1 MGIAE
6 RKEREKQQRREE
18 IIQAAERVFYSL
30 GLEQATMD
38 DVAAEAE
45 LSKGTLYLYFKS
57 KEELHFEVGRKAIG
71 LLNTFTSAAAE
82 SAGNAIE
89 KLGAMGQAT
98 IDFMHSHP
106 KHMQAIM
113 NIMGSHTGETELTSG
128 DVQGI
133 VYGESSVG
141 LLMKVVEQGIRDN
154 LIRKDIPAALIAHT
168 LWMQMM
174 SVIQFVSME
183 GTLIEMLELTPQEV
197 FEIHFQLV
205 FNGITS

>member
-6 RKEREKQQRREE
+6 RKEREKQQRKEE
-18 IIQAAERVFYSL
+18 IIQAAEKVFYSL
-30 GLEQATMD
+30 GLDQATMD
-38 DVAAEAE
+38 HIAAQAE

-57 KEELHFEVGRKAIG
+57 KEDLFFEVARKAIG
-71 LLNTFTSAAAE
+71 MLNTYTSKAVDS
-82 SAGNAIE
+82 SANAIE
-89 KLGAMGQAT
+89 KLGAMGKAT
-98 IDFMHSHP
+98 IEFMHSHP
-106 KHMQAIM
+106 KHMQAIIS
-113 NIMGSHTGETELTSG
+113 IMGSHPGEPELTSG

-141 LLMKVVEQGIRDN
+141 LLMKVVEQGIQDN

-183 GTLIEMLELTPQEV
+183 GPLIEMLDLTQEEV
-197 FEIHFQLV
+197 FESHFQLV

>member
-18 IIQAAERVFYSL
+18 IVQAAEKVFFSM
-30 GLEQATMD
+30 GLEHATMD
-38 DVAAEAE
+38 DIASEAE
-45 LSKGTLYLYFKS
+45 LSKGTLYLYFRS
-57 KEELHFEVGRKAIG
+57 KEDLHFEVARTAIN
-71 LLNTFTSAAAE
+71 LLSSHTALAVE

-89 KLGAMGQAT
+89 KLELMGRAT
-98 IDFMHSHP
+98 IAFMHSHP
-106 KHMQAIM
+106 KHMMAIM
-113 NIMGSHTGETELTSG
+113 SIMGTEAGSLELTSR

-141 LLMKVVEQGIRDN
+141 MVMKVVEEGIQEK
-154 LIRKDIPAALIAHT
+154 LIRSDIPAALIAHT

-174 SVIQFVSME
+174 SVIQFMHTERS
-183 GTLIEMLELTPQEV
+183 LIEMLDLTPEKV
-197 FEIHFQLV
+197 FESHFQLV

>member
-18 IIQAAERVFYSL
+18 IIQAAEKVFFSK
-30 GLEQATMD
+30 GFDQSTMD
-38 DVAAEAE
+38 DVAEQAE
-45 LSKGTLYLYFKS
+45 LSKGTLYLYFES
-57 KEELHFEVGRKAIG
+57 KEDLYFEVARKAIG
-71 LLNTFTSAAAE
+71 LLNTHTSAAAE

-98 IDFMHSHP
+98 IQFMHSHP
-106 KHMQAIM
+106 KHMQAIIS
-113 NIMGSHTGETELTSG
+113 IMGSHTGGPELSSG
-128 DVQGI
+128 DVQAI

-141 LLMKVVEQGIRDN
+141 MLMKVVEQGIRDKI
-154 LIRKDIPAALIAHT
+154 IRNDIPAALIAHT

-183 GTLIEMLELTPQEV
+183 GPLIEMLDLTPEEV
-197 FEIHFQLV
+197 FESHFQLV

>member
-6 RKEREKQQRREE
+6 RKEREKQQRKEE
-18 IIQAAERVFYSL
+18 IINAAEKVFFSM
-30 GLEQATMD
+30 GLEHATMD
-38 DVAAEAE
+38 DIATEAE

-57 KEELHFEVGRKAIG
+57 KEDLHFEVARRAIS
-71 LLNTFTSAAAE
+71 LLSSHTAQAVE

-89 KLGAMGQAT
+89 KLELMGRAT
-98 IDFMHSHP
+98 IAFMHTHP

-113 NIMGSHTGETELTSG
+113 SIMATEAGTIELSSG

-141 LLMKVVEQGIRDN
+141 MLMKVVEEGIREK
-154 LIRKDIPAALIAHT
+154 LIRSDIPAPLIAHT
-168 LWMQMM
+168 LWMQIM
-174 SVIQFVSME
+174 SVIQFVSTE
-183 GTLIEMLELTPQEV
+183 GSLIEMLDLTPEKV
-197 FEIHFQLV
+197 FESHFQLV

>member
-6 RKEREKQQRREE
+6 RKEREKQQRREG
-18 IIQAAERVFYSL
+18 IIKAAEKVFFSM

-38 DVAAEAE
+38 VIAEEAE

-57 KEELHFEVGRKAIG
+57 KEDLHFEVARRAIS
-71 LLNTFTSAAAE
+71 LLSLHTARAVE

-89 KLGAMGQAT
+89 KLELMGRAT
-98 IDFMHSHP
+98 IAFMHTHP
-106 KHMQAIM
+106 KHMKAIM
-113 NIMGSHTGETELTSG
+113 SIMATEAGTIELSSG

-141 LLMKVVEQGIRDN
+141 MVMKVVEEGIREK
-154 LIRKDIPAALIAHT
+154 LIRRDIPAPLIAHT

-174 SVIQFVSME
+174 SVIQFVSTE
-183 GTLIEMLELTPQEV
+183 GSLIEMLDLTPEKV
-197 FEIHFQLV
+197 FESHFKLV

>member
-18 IIQAAERVFYSL
+18 IVKAAEKVFFSM

-38 DVAAEAE
+38 DIAAEAE

-57 KEELHFEVGRKAIG
+57 KEDLHFEVARGAIS
-71 LLNTFTSAAAE
+71 LLSSHTARAVE

-89 KLGAMGQAT
+89 KLELMGRAT
-98 IDFMHSHP
+98 IAFMYTHP
-106 KHMQAIM
+106 KHMKAIM
-113 NIMGSHTGETELTSG
+113 SIMATEAGTVELSSG

-141 LLMKVVEQGIRDN
+141 MLMKVVEEGIREK
-154 LIRKDIPAALIAHT
+154 LIRSDIPAPLIAHT

-174 SVIQFVSME
+174 SVIQFVSTE
-183 GTLIEMLELTPQEV
+183 GSLIQMLDLTPEKV
-197 FEIHFQLV
+197 FESHFQLV

>member
-30 GLEQATMD
+30 GLENATMD

-57 KEELHFEVGRKAIG
+57 KEDLHFEVARKAIG
-71 LLNTFTSAAAE
+71 LLNTYTSAAAE

-89 KLGAMGQAT
+89 KLGAMGKAT
-98 IDFMHSHP
+98 IEFMYSHP
-106 KHMQAIM
+106 KHMKAIIF
-113 NIMGSHTGETELTSG
+113 IMGSHTGETELTSG

-154 LIRKDIPAALIAHT
+154 LIRNDIPAALIAHT

-183 GTLIEMLELTPQEV
+183 GALIEMLDLTPQEV